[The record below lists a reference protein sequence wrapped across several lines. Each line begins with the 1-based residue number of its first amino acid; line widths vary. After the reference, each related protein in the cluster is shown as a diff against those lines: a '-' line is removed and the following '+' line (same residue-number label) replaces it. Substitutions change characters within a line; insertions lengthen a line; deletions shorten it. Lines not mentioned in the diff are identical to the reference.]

1 MHRASRVWVLWACA
15 AALGAQTQP
24 PAAQQARLEG
34 LDTEWDIGVVLGEI
48 GAHAGRLLPA
58 LDRVDAK
65 AWVSKGAS
73 ETYEAQLE
81 SSKQQARALEIGAR
95 ALSQNPEK
103 LAQSLELFFRIE
115 GLESMLATLEDG
127 LRKYQNRA
135 DAEALASL
143 SAENGA
149 NRERFRQYLVSLAA
163 EREKQLEVMD
173 REAQRC
179 RGIMM
184 SQPLPAAA
192 GSTGRKK

>member
-24 PAAQQARLEG
+24 PAAQQARREG

-163 EREKQLEVMD
+163 ERERQLEVMD

-184 SQPLPAAA
+184 SQPPPAAA

>member
-48 GAHAGRLLPA
+48 GAHDSRLLPA

-73 ETYEAQLE
+73 DTYEAQLE

-143 SAENGA
+143 AAENGA

-173 REAQRC
+173 R
-179 RGIMM
+179 
-184 SQPLPAAA
+184 
-192 GSTGRKK
+192 

>member
-1 MHRASRVWVLWACA
+1 V
-15 AALGAQTQP
+15 
-24 PAAQQARLEG
+24 G

-48 GAHAGRLLPA
+48 GTHAGRLLPA

-143 SAENGA
+143 AAENGA

-163 EREKQLEVMD
+163 ERERQLEVMD

-184 SQPLPAAA
+184 SQPPPAAA

>member
-1 MHRASRVWVLWACA
+1 MYGAWRVWIPLVCA

-24 PAAQQARLEG
+24 PAARQAQPAG
-34 LDTEWDIGVVLGEI
+34 LDTEWDMAVVLGEI
-48 GAHAGRLLPA
+48 GAYAVRLLPE

-65 AWVSKGAS
+65 TWAAKGAS

-81 SSKQQARALEIGAR
+81 SCKQQARALEIGAK
-95 ALSQNPEK
+95 ALSENPEK

-115 GLESMLATLEDG
+115 GLDSMLVTVEEG
-127 LRKYQNRA
+127 LRKYQSRT

-143 SAENGA
+143 AAENGA
-149 NRERFRQYLVSLAA
+149 NRERFRRYLTTLAA
-163 EREKQLEVMD
+163 EREKQLEMMD

-184 SQPLPAAA
+184 SQPPPP
-192 GSTGRKK
+192 SGRKK

>member
-48 GAHAGRLLPA
+48 GAHASRLLPA

-73 ETYEAQLE
+73 DTYEAQLE

>member
-15 AALGAQTQP
+15 AALGAQP
-24 PAAQQARLEG
+24 PAAQPARPVG

-143 SAENGA
+143 AAENGA

-163 EREKQLEVMD
+163 ERERQLEVMD

-184 SQPLPAAA
+184 SQPPPAAA

>member
-1 MHRASRVWVLWACA
+1 MHRASRVWILLACA

-24 PAAQQARLEG
+24 PAAGRTRPAG
-34 LDTEWDIGVVLGEI
+34 LDTEWDIGLILREI
-48 GAHAGRLLPA
+48 GAHASRLLPG

-65 AWVSKGAS
+65 AWEAKGAS
-73 ETYEAQLE
+73 ETYAAQLE
-81 SSKQQARALEIGAR
+81 SSKQQARALEIGAQ

-115 GLESMLATLEDG
+115 GLDSMLASLEEG
-127 LRKYQNRA
+127 LRKYQSRA

-143 SAENGA
+143 AAENGA

-184 SQPLPAAA
+184 SQPPAAQPA
-192 GSTGRKK
+192 TGRKK

>member
-24 PAAQQARLEG
+24 PAAQQAQPAG

-48 GAHAGRLLPA
+48 GAHAGRLLPE

-65 AWVSKGAS
+65 EWVAKGAS
-73 ETYEAQLE
+73 ETYAAQLE
-81 SSKQQARALEIGAR
+81 SSKQQARALEIGAK

-115 GLESMLATLEDG
+115 GLDSMLATLEEG
-127 LRKYQNRA
+127 LRKYQSRA

-143 SAENGA
+143 AAENGA

-163 EREKQLEVMD
+163 EREKQLDVMD

-179 RGIMM
+179 RGIIM
-184 SQPLPAAA
+184 SQPPPAAPAAA
-192 GSTGRKK
+192 GRKK

>member
-1 MHRASRVWVLWACA
+1 MHCASRIGILLTCA

-24 PAAQQARLEG
+24 PPAGQARPAG
-34 LDTEWDIGVVLGEI
+34 LDTEWDIAVVLGEI
-48 GAHAGRLLPA
+48 GAHAGRLLPQ

-65 AWVSKGAS
+65 AWVAKGAS

-81 SSKQQARALEIGAR
+81 SSKQQARALEIGAE

-115 GLESMLATLEDG
+115 GLDSMLVTLEEG
-127 LRKYQNRA
+127 LRKYQSRE

-143 SAENGA
+143 AAENGA
-149 NRERFRQYLVSLAA
+149 NRERFRQYLATLAA

-184 SQPLPAAA
+184 SQPPPAPPAAE
-192 GSTGRKK
+192 RKK

>member
-24 PAAQQARLEG
+24 PAAQPARPAG

-48 GAHAGRLLPA
+48 GTHAGRLLPA

-143 SAENGA
+143 AAENGA

-163 EREKQLEVMD
+163 ERERQLEVMD

-184 SQPLPAAA
+184 SQPPPAAA